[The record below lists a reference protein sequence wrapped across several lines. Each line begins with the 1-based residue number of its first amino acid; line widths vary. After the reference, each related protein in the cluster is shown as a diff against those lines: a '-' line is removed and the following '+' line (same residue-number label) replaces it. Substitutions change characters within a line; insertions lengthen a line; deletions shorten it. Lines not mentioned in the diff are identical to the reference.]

1 MINYFGEHTVSKF
14 TIGTAGSG
22 LMLTI
27 LEIIVAAIFGAD
39 TTEIAG
45 FATYIGLTIAY
56 NFVDMYLN
64 NKLFKSSF
72 YKKKILDNLSNT

>member
-45 FATYIGLTIAY
+45 FATYIG
-56 NFVDMYLN
+56 
-64 NKLFKSSF
+64 
-72 YKKKILDNLSNT
+72 